1 VTGSRFII
9 YAARAGARSFFEGI
23 SDPTFFMTINKI
35 LNDGYYKQYED
46 PKHGEVFI
54 FESLRDFVV
63 HPEGLDIPDW
73 LPFMKALQAQDNGS
87 AAKDLYWRMVN
98 LDEMLDPLIGSS
110 LSMDS
115 SRFAKAGDNQHTL
128 KEGGDDNV
136 NTMRGSTGLGNSAAY
151 LAARLKKA
159 DRDDLLKQIG
169 PGKKHPSVR
178 SAAIEAGIITPFP
191 SLQLKDPA
199 PTAQKLLAKK
209 GKAWC
214 LQLLEELSG
223 LLEEPVSE

>member
-1 VTGSRFII
+1 VG
-9 YAARAGARSFFEGI
+9 
-23 SDPTFFMTINKI
+23 
-35 LNDGYYKQYED
+35 
-46 PKHGEVFI
+46 
-54 FESLRDFVV
+54 
-63 HPEGLDIPDW
+63 
-73 LPFMKALQAQDNGS
+73 
-87 AAKDLYWRMVN
+87 
-98 LDEMLDPLIGSS
+98 
-110 LSMDS
+110 
-115 SRFAKAGDNQHTL
+115 
-128 KEGGDDNV
+128 
-136 NTMRGSTGLGNSAAY
+136 GNSAAY

-178 SAAIEAGIITPFP
+178 AAAIEAGIITPFP